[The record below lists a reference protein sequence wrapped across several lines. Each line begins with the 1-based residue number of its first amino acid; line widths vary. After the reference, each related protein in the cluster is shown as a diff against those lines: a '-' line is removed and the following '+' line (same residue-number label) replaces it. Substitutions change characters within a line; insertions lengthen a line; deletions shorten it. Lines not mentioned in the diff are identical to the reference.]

1 MRYPCVTKPSLAA
14 TTPALQIR
22 FSAEWL
28 QLHQSLARLHAAALD
43 KTFASRSFC
52 GSCMTKAESAL
63 GLNVVYFIADPQPA
77 FLIYFPAA
85 CFADIQVDHE
95 QLSMLTD

>member
-1 MRYPCVTKPSLAA
+1 
-14 TTPALQIR
+14 
-22 FSAEWL
+22 
-28 QLHQSLARLHAAALD
+28 
-43 KTFASRSFC
+43 
-52 GSCMTKAESAL
+52 MTKAESAL